1 MPNTEPT
8 VTAASVAGLIAAGI
22 SFARL
27 MGWIPLTDDQFNSL
41 MIFIGLALPIGFS
54 LWARSKTTPVAA
66 PKTATGEEAF
76 LVPKAEAMRAGF
88 VAPEGVRK

>member
-1 MPNTEPT
+1 
-8 VTAASVAGLIAAGI
+8 VAGLIAAGI

-54 LWARSKTTPVAA
+54 LWARSKTTPLAA
-66 PKTATGEEAF
+66 PKTVEGEPAA
-76 LVPKAEAMRAGF
+76 LVRKDVALRAGL
-88 VAPEGVRK
+88 APEGKP